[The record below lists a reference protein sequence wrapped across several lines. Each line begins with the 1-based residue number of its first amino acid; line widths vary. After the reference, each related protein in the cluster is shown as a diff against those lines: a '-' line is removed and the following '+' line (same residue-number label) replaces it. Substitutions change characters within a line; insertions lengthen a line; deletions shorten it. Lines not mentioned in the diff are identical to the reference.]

1 LTGAR
6 LPKGLA
12 VPLLTILTPCFN
24 EEGNVREVYQQV
36 KATMQTLPGYDY
48 ERWCLLTMPSPR

>member
-1 LTGAR
+1 
-6 LPKGLA
+6 

-36 KATMQTLPGYDY
+36 KAAMQTLPGYDY
-48 ERWCLLTMPSPR
+48 